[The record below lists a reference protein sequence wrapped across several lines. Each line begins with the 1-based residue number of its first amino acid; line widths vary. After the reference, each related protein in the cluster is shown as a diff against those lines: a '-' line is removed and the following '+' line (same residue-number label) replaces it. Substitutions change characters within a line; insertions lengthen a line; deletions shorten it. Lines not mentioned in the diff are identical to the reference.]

1 MDVKFYG
8 KMTVDTIRQLIQ
20 QYKKNNLKEVIICMN
35 GSKYEDRVAIT
46 NWLFETGDYYL
57 QRFHISAVSID
68 SINVYFLL
76 SPTIPYDYIKSYPI
90 YTL

>member
-1 MDVKFYG
+1 M
-8 KMTVDTIRQLIQ
+8 DTIKQLIQ
-20 QYKKNNLKEVIICMN
+20 QYKKKSLKEVIICMN
-35 GSKYEDRVAIT
+35 GDKYEDKVAIT

-57 QRFHISAVSID
+57 QKFHISAVSID

-90 YTL
+90 YIS